1 MAIIAV
7 HSEPEEGKR
16 LSEVKFPCIRVLVR
30 VFSLIIRNLFFNLFL
45 KRISNYL
52 IKIVDLKIL
61 D

>member
-7 HSEPEEGKR
+7 HSEPEEGTS
-16 LSEVKFPCIRVLVR
+16 LSGVKFPCIRVLVR

-52 IKIVDLKIL
+52 IKIVDLKI
-61 D
+61 